1 MLDAYEKIYNLR
13 KSLNEWEEKIGIKK
27 FNKNSRII
35 LTTIHTLQKLP
46 ISIDELKNLKFIKN
60 SMSNATFNRSINELL
75 SAKKIVLFSN
85 PKDRRSQL
93 IDKI

>member
-1 MLDAYEKIYNLR
+1 MLDAFEKIYHLR
-13 KSLNEWEEKIGIKK
+13 KSLNEWEEKVGIKK

-35 LTTIHTLQKLP
+35 LTAIHTLQKLQ